1 MLGWW
6 AKDHAEGDR
15 GADLRPKI
23 CVGVQM
29 GRFPVGS
36 LRSPPLRSEEA
47 ADVLGSAPD
56 TRDILA
62 NMFWPQ
68 VSREDAPFGRG
79 GCLERE
85 HFCGLQQSI
94 SQDGLYITGKANDV

>member
-1 MLGWW
+1 MSGWW
-6 AKDHAEGDR
+6 AKDRAEGDR
-15 GADLRPKI
+15 GADLRPEI
-23 CVGVQM
+23 CVGVQL

-36 LRSPPLRSEEA
+36 LRSSPLRSEEA
-47 ADVLGSAPD
+47 ADVLGSSPD

-68 VSREDAPFGRG
+68 VSREGAPFGRG

-85 HFCGLQQSI
+85 HFSGLQQSI
-94 SQDGLYITGKANDV
+94 SQDGLYIIGKVNDV